1 MVMNPQDEQM
11 NKPRGGLLGLFDKA
25 MKADEDTGLS
35 PLQNFAAALDP
46 LILKD
51 LRGGE
56 GIRQQGVQRA
66 ATMSKNK
73 TVDMLRQQ
81 GRNDLADAVMNRTIG
96 PKEAFSV
103 MQSEKAADTAF
114 QRQKDLA
121 AFSAGLKAPAAP
133 KLYSEF
139 AKLNADLQAGNISKD
154 QYNASVQSFLNKNK
168 MSIRPFRDI
177 NRKKTKV
184 VTVGSV
190 KIGGDNPIS
199 VQSMTNTLTTDIEAT
214 INQINQITE
223 AGGDLVR
230 VSCPDKES
238 TQALKKIIAPKKNL
252 SFSENFFHM
261 CFGKVPEKEI
271 VKAFDVSLI
280 LYAEHSFNV
289 STFTARTITSSLSDI
304 HGAITGAIASLKGP
318 LHGGANEEVMHMM
331 KKIKKPENAL
341 KWINN
346 ALKNKEVVMGFGHR
360 VYKSGDSRVPTMRE
374 YFGKVAKIKKDKTFE
389 KIYDIVEKVMIKKKN
404 IHPNVDYPTG
414 PTYHL
419 MGFDT
424 DFFTPIFV
432 ISRITGWSAHIMEQH
447 AANKL
452 IRPLAKYK
460 GSKHRTVMQLNQR

>member
-1 MVMNPQDEQM
+1 MSDEI
-11 NKPRGGLLGLFDKA
+11 KKGLLGIVV
-25 MKADEDTGLS
+25 DETEVSKVMPEINSLTYRGY
-35 PLQNFAAALDP
+35 AAQDLCEYCRFEEVAY
-46 LILKD
+46 LILNKD
-51 LRGGE
+51 LPNSIQLKYFEKEEKNNRE
-56 GIRQQGVQRA
+56 L
-66 ATMSKNK
+66 SKNLYEIIK
-73 TVDMLRQQ
+73 HMPKKSHPMDVART
-81 GRNDLADAVMNRTIG
+81 AV
-96 PKEAFSV
+96 SV
-103 MQSEKAADTAF
+103 MGLEDKETSNSTPEANMRKALRIFAKTPTA
-114 QRQKDLA
+114 LA
-121 AFSAGLKAPAAP
+121 AF
-133 KLYSEF
+133 YR
-139 AKLNADLQAGNISKD
+139 
-154 QYNASVQSFLNKNK
+154 
-168 MSIRPFRDI
+168 IR
-177 NRKKTKV
+177 K
-184 VTVGSV
+184 G
-190 KIGGDNPIS
+190 
-199 VQSMTNTLTTDIEAT
+199 Q
-214 INQINQITE
+214 
-223 AGGDLVR
+223 
-230 VSCPDKES
+230 
-238 TQALKKIIAPKKNL
+238 KIIKPKKDL
-252 SFSENFFHM
+252 SFAENFFYM
-261 CFGKVPEKEI
+261 CFGKVPQKEI

-331 KKIKKPENAL
+331 RKIKKPENAL

-374 YFGKVAKIKKDKTFE
+374 YFGKVAKIKKDKIFE